1 MTNQPAWWNVAK
13 VEIDEIMF
21 GFADALKIKLI
32 RFGDNPM
39 SLLRKKNPFLLRIR
53 STENVNTFAQNMI
66 KAFLSSSEETR
77 FGSIFEGCA
86 EIVCKYGRNGQKSG
100 IEGID
105 IEYSEN
111 IAKRVLVQIKSGRNW
126 GNASQKKQLKNYF
139 EKASRILKRSTSV
152 KDVRCIERI
161 CYGKNEH
168 KHFGNQERIVGSLF
182 WSEISGWDNLYFALM
197 DIIGSHAGNGLSDI
211 ENEVTKKIIAFMQN
225 KNLLIDKDKIN
236 WNKLLYLLSETD

>member
-1 MTNQPAWWNVAK
+1 
-13 VEIDEIMF
+13 
-21 GFADALKIKLI
+21 
-32 RFGDNPM
+32 
-39 SLLRKKNPFLLRIR
+39 
-53 STENVNTFAQNMI
+53 MI

-139 EKASRILKRSTSV
+139 EKASRILK
-152 KDVRCIERI
+152 
-161 CYGKNEH
+161 
-168 KHFGNQERIVGSLF
+168 
-182 WSEISGWDNLYFALM
+182 
-197 DIIGSHAGNGLSDI
+197 
-211 ENEVTKKIIAFMQN
+211 
-225 KNLLIDKDKIN
+225 
-236 WNKLLYLLSETD
+236 